1 MARRGFDGK
10 AASGGRS
17 GGMSRHLEVGKEV
30 LALEIAGLE
39 ALKASLNADF
49 GSAVDILKNVG
60 GKIVA
65 TGMGKSGHVARKI
78 AATLSSTGAPAIF
91 VHPGEA
97 SHGDLGMIRR
107 EDCILALSKSGET
120 PEMSDVLA
128 YAQRFS
134 VPLVA
139 ITCGAAST
147 LATKADARIV
157 LPAAEEACGE
167 TRAPT
172 TSTTMMMAVGD
183 ALAVALLRDKGF
195 TASDF
200 HGFHPRGNLGAALRR
215 VGDLMHGRERLPLC
229 IETAPLEDAVRT
241 LNAGRFGCV
250 GLIDRNG
257 LLVGILTDGDL
268 RRAFGK
274 IDPTAPVNEVM
285 TCAPKTV
292 TPETLAGE
300 ALALLSRDKITAL
313 FVTVADKPV
322 GLLHVHDC
330 LSTGVL

>member
-1 MARRGFDGK
+1 MTT
-10 AASGGRS
+10 
-17 GGMSRHLEVGKEV
+17 HLEVGRDV
-30 LALEIAGLE
+30 LTVEITGLE
-39 ALKASLNADF
+39 ALKASLDGEF
-49 GSAVDILKNVG
+49 SRAVEILKNVK
-60 GKIVA
+60 GKIIA

-97 SHGDLGMIRR
+97 SHGDLGMITR
-107 EDCILALSKSGET
+107 DDGILALSKSGET
-120 PEMSDVLA
+120 PEMSDLLA

-139 ITCGAAST
+139 ITCGASST
-147 LATKADARIV
+147 LAAKANARLILPDAK
-157 LPAAEEACGE
+157 EACGE

-172 TSTTMMMAVGD
+172 TSTTMMMALGD

-215 VGDLMHGRERLPLC
+215 VRDMMHGDERLPLC
-229 IETAPLEDAVRT
+229 IDTAPLADAVRT
-241 LNAGRFGCV
+241 LNAGGFGCV
-250 GLIDRNG
+250 GIVDREG

-274 IDPTAPVNEVM
+274 ADPALPVSVVM
-285 TCAPKTV
+285 TKTPKTV
-292 TPETLAGE
+292 APDTLAGE
-300 ALALLSRDKITAL
+300 ALAILSKGKITAL
-313 FVTVADKPV
+313 FVTADGKPV

>member
-1 MARRGFDGK
+1 MSKHQEAARD
-10 AASGGRS
+10 
-17 GGMSRHLEVGKEV
+17 V
-30 LALEIAGLE
+30 LALEIRGLE
-39 ALKASLNADF
+39 ALSDSLGPDF
-49 GSAVDILKNVG
+49 DRMVELLKSIR

-97 SHGDLGMIRR
+97 SHGDLGVIAR
-107 EDCILALSKSGET
+107 EDCVLALSKSGET

-128 YAQRFS
+128 YARRFAIP
-134 VPLVA
+134 VAA
-139 ITCGAAST
+139 ITAGAAST
-147 LATKADARIV
+147 LARAADARLI
-157 LPAAEEACGE
+157 LPDATEACGE

-172 TSTTMMMAVGD
+172 TSTTMMMAAGD

-200 HGFHPRGNLGAALRR
+200 HGFHPRGNLGTALRR
-215 VGDLMHGRERLPLC
+215 VRDLMHGIDRLPVV
-229 IETAPLEDAVRT
+229 IDSASVTDAVAAMTR
-241 LNAGRFGCV
+241 GGFGCAGV
-250 GLIDRNG
+250 VDGTG
-257 LLVGILTDGDL
+257 ALVGIVTDGDL

-274 IDPTAPVNEVM
+274 AGADAAVAAIM
-285 TCAPKTV
+285 TRSPKTV
-292 TPETLAGE
+292 APDTLAGE
-300 ALALLSRDKITAL
+300 ALGLISRGKITAL
-313 FVTVADKPV
+313 FVVEDGRPV